1 MARSSVL
8 RPVAPRDRRLPGTRP
23 GPKAAGAQRPAVK
36 RLYLIDL
43 LAFPLSCSPVS
54 LTSSLRDR
62 EMEVSCPF
70 VVCIVPGPVPAR
82 GLCPRPAWTSGPPQ
96 QRPSTVFS
104 FPANSAPSIKH
115 QAYAGARMERS
126 GSTER
131 RDSIGSSD
139 GTGGDGKG
147 GAGGGVSGEKHQR
160 SVSPTLC
167 LSFSR
172 DS

>member
-1 MARSSVL
+1 MPIRCL
-8 RPVAPRDRRLPGTRP
+8 HR
-23 GPKAAGAQRPAVK
+23 AGS
-36 RLYLIDL
+36 
-43 LAFPLSCSPVS
+43 LSCAGT
-54 LTSSLRDR
+54 L
-62 EMEVSCPF
+62 
-70 VVCIVPGPVPAR
+70 
-82 GLCPRPAWTSGPPQ
+82 PPPCLNLGT
-96 QRPSTVFS
+96 PSTTPIHRFQL
-104 FPANSAPSIKH
+104 PCKPSIKH

-160 SVSPTLC
+160 SVSPTLS